1 MSSPDRTDDEP
12 SIPSTDDNAHG
23 FIHKAAVI
31 SLIAAIVIV
40 VAIVVAV
47 NVVTHNNRGGEP
59 PASPVDTTSGPSEPG
74 TNTGTAQNTEPQA
87 IGLDPAPA
95 AGQYDCAA
103 TGAGATTD
111 FVLTIDSDGSVT
123 YGDDT
128 PLIVT
133 SSNTATSQNTDGSTI
148 TWTFSNVSKYGGF
161 NVEDSSGVKAN
172 CTILR

>member
-1 MSSPDRTDDEP
+1 MSSPDSIDDEP
-12 SIPSTDDNAHG
+12 SIPSPDDSAHG

-31 SLIAAIVIV
+31 SLIAAIVLVVVIV
-40 VAIVVAV
+40 VTV
-47 NVVTHNNRGGEP
+47 NVVTHNNHGGVP
-59 PASPVDTTSGPSEPG
+59 PASPRDTAGGPSAPG
-74 TNTGTAQNTEPQA
+74 TNTDTAQNTEPQV
-87 IGLDPAPA
+87 IGLVPAPA

-111 FVLTIDSDGSVT
+111 FMLTVDSDGSVT

-133 SSNTATSQNTDGSTI
+133 SSNTATNQNADGSTI

-161 NVEDSSGVKAN
+161 HVEDSSGVKAT